1 MTTKYNAVRPDRMS
15 HVSAS
20 SSKADLRAAALA
32 ARDALSSEQRAAAAQ
47 AIASRGLPIQ
57 IKPGAVV
64 SGYSPI
70 RSEIDPAPLMRELA
84 AHGAHLALPV
94 IAARGQALRFRA
106 WSLNDRLLQGPL
118 GILEPSPAAAE
129 IVPDILLVPLAA
141 FDRSGHRIGYGAGH
155 YDRTLAQLRKS
166 KAVTAIG
173 VAFAAQEVEA
183 VPALS
188 HDVALDYVLTDTQ
201 VFDFRSF

>member
-1 MTTKYNAVRPDRMS
+1 MAHAHATI
-15 HVSAS
+15 
-20 SSKADLRAAALA
+20 SKADLRAAALA

-70 RSEIDPAPLMRELA
+70 RSEVDPAPLMRELA
-84 AHGAHLALPV
+84 AKGAHLALPV

-106 WSLNDRLLQGPL
+106 WSPADKLLQGPL

-188 HDVALDYVLTDTQ
+188 HDVALDYVLTDTRL
-201 VFDFRSF
+201 FDFRSS

>member
-1 MTTKYNAVRPDRMS
+1 MS
-15 HVSAS
+15 PVSAS

-32 ARDALSSEQRAAAAQ
+32 ARDALSSAQRAAAAQ
-47 AIASRGLPIQ
+47 TIASRGLPLEV
-57 IKPGAVV
+57 KPGAVV
-64 SGYSPI
+64 AGYSPI

-84 AHGAHLALPV
+84 AKGVHLALPV

-106 WSLNDRLLQGPL
+106 WSPADKLLQGPL

-129 IVPDILLVPLAA
+129 IIPDILLVPLAA

-201 VFDFRSF
+201 LFDFRSF